1 MRGKNPQE
9 LETDRRRANKNN
21 GEETIKSDL
30 RSKRRVLKN
39 VTNAEQRLQVE
50 GGWRRGPSIDNQKSD
65 IYKKFI
71 YFLDNTYTFNNLIRS
86 LKTKLLKY
94 LLL

>member
-50 GGWRRGPSIDNQKSD
+50 GGWRRGPSIDR
-65 IYKKFI
+65 
-71 YFLDNTYTFNNLIRS
+71 NLIF
-86 LKTKLLKY
+86 TKNLFTFWTIPILLTT
-94 LLL
+94 

>member
-9 LETDRRRANKNN
+9 LETDRRRDNKND
-21 GEETIKSDL
+21 GEETIKSDDL

-50 GGWRRGPSIDNQKSD
+50 GGWRRGPSIDN
-65 IYKKFI
+65 
-71 YFLDNTYTFNNLIRS
+71 
-86 LKTKLLKY
+86 
-94 LLL
+94 